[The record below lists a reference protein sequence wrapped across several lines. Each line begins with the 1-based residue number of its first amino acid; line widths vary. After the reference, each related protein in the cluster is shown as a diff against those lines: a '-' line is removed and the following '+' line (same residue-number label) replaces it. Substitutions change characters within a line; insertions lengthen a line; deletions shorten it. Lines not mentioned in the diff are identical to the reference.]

1 MEAWEWALV
10 VPLEEWAWVALAVPM
25 VEWVAMVEALVDLL
39 VEDLEVDL
47 VDAMVASEDLEA

>member
-10 VPLEEWAWVALAVPM
+10 DPLEEWAWVALAVPM

-47 VDAMVASEDLEA
+47 VDAMVALEDLEA